1 MGNCLS
7 CCIVESYEMSENQ
20 YLFINKKKSLVIK
33 RRSQNKNNSYYDSCV
48 F

>member
-7 CCIVESYEMSENQ
+7 CCIVESYEIGENQ
-20 YLFINKKKSLVIK
+20 YLFINKINKPNQKNHKKQTV
-33 RRSQNKNNSYYDSCV
+33 SYYDSCV